1 MAETPDDPNKDA
13 ETDDDKSSSR
23 SMTQRMGLAALI
35 LSASIL
41 LSRLLGFL
49 REAVIVYKHG
59 ASTATDAYYA
69 AFTLPDLMG
78 YFLAGGT
85 LSITFIPLFSDY
97 VSNDDEEGGWRL
109 FSTILTTMGVLLVA
123 FVIALEFLA
132 PHVVP
137 LLFPGFD
144 TAQQIDLTVA
154 MTRIVIPAQLA
165 FYVGGLLQA
174 TLFVREVF
182 WPSAVAPLVYNICII
197 AGGVLL
203 DPWLGIMGFSV
214 GALVGAVVGP
224 MLIPMWAARNEIKF
238 TPHFSLTDPGFKRFI
253 LLSLPLMVGDSLVTV
268 DEWLLR
274 YFCSMLESGAI
285 TWLHSS
291 RKIMLVLFAIIG
303 QAAGQAALPYLSR
316 LYHEGKESEMG
327 QMMSRSLQ
335 RIAFLAVIAAA
346 GLIVAAKPMIYLV
359 FQRGEFSPAD
369 ADATAAL
376 LVVFAFGLLA
386 WTAQSLA
393 VRGFYAREDTL
404 TPMLIGT
411 GVVLVAAPVY
421 WFLFKGYGAM
431 GLAAASA
438 TGISINAL
446 ATVLVYRWR
455 KGHLPLAPIVKGALR
470 GLIFAA
476 VCGAAAW
483 GVHQWLGS
491 MLEVAVLLEN
501 ALLLLAMATA
511 FFGAGGL
518 LAVFFRPPEL
528 ERVLA
533 RVRKKLKRRKAKN

>member
-1 MAETPDDPNKDA
+1 MPETSDDQKTEHAPDDAKPP
-13 ETDDDKSSSR
+13 SR
-23 SMTQRMGLAALI
+23 SMGQRMGIAALI

-41 LSRLLGFL
+41 LSRILGFL

-59 ASTATDAYYA
+59 ASSATDAYYA

-97 VSNDDEEGGWRL
+97 IANDDEEGGWRL
-109 FSTILTTMGVLLVA
+109 FSTILTTMGVILVA
-123 FVIALEFLA
+123 FVIGLEVLA
-132 PHVVP
+132 PYIVP
-137 LLFPGFD
+137 LLFPGFNE
-144 TAQQIDLTVA
+144 ASQIDLTVA

-214 GALVGAVVGP
+214 GALVGAMLGP
-224 MLIPMWAARNEIKF
+224 MLIPMWAARKEIVF
-238 TPHFSLTDPGFKRFI
+238 TPHFSLTDPGFKRFV
-253 LLSLPLMVGDSLVTV
+253 LLSLPLMIGVSLVTV

-274 YFCSMLESGAI
+274 YFGSMLESGAI
-285 TWLHSS
+285 TWLHNS

-327 QMMSRSLQ
+327 QMMARSLQ

-346 GLIVAAKPMIYLV
+346 GLIVAAKPMIYLI
-359 FQRGEFSPAD
+359 FQRGEFSASD
-369 ADATAAL
+369 ANMTAAL

-386 WTAQSLA
+386 WTAQALA

-411 GVVLVAAPVY
+411 GVVVIAAPIY
-421 WFLFKGYGAM
+421 WLLFKEYGAM

-455 KGHLPLAPIVKGALR
+455 KGNLPLAPIGKGLGR
-470 GLIFAA
+470 GLVFAVA
-476 VCGAAAW
+476 CGSAAW
-483 GVHQWLGS
+483 GTHEALAS
-491 MLEVAVLLEN
+491 MLNVANLGEN
-501 ALLLLAMATA
+501 ALLLAAMAAA

-518 LAVFFRPPEL
+518 VAVFFRPPEL

-533 RVRKKLKRRKAKN
+533 RVRKKLRRGEE

>member
-1 MAETPDDPNKDA
+1 MPENSDDQQNHD
-13 ETDDDKSSSR
+13 ESTDKKSSR

-59 ASTATDAYYA
+59 ASSATDAYYA

-97 VSNDDEEGGWRL
+97 VANDDEEGGWRL
-109 FSTILTTMGVLLVA
+109 FSTILTTMGVILIG
-123 FVIALEFLA
+123 FVILLEVLA
-132 PHVVP
+132 PRVVP

-182 WPSAVAPLVYNICII
+182 WPSAIAPLVYNICII

-214 GALVGAVVGP
+214 GALVGAMLGP
-224 MLIPMWAARNEIKF
+224 MLIPMWAARNELEF

-253 LLSLPLMVGDSLVTV
+253 LLSLPLMVGVSLVTV

-274 YFCSMLESGAI
+274 YFGSMLESGAI
-285 TWLHSS
+285 TWLHNS

-316 LYHEGKESEMG
+316 LYHEGKEHEMG
-327 QMMSRSLQ
+327 QMMARSLQ

-346 GLIVAAKPMIYLV
+346 GLIVASEPMIYLV

-369 ADATAAL
+369 ANATASL

-411 GVVLVAAPVY
+411 GVVLIAAPIY
-421 WFLFKGYGAM
+421 WFLFKGHGAM

-438 TGISINAL
+438 IGITINAL

-455 KGHLPLAPIVKGALR
+455 KGDLPLLPIAKGLGR
-470 GLIFAA
+470 GVVFAV
-476 VCGAAAW
+476 VCAAAAW
-483 GVHQWLGS
+483 GVRRWLGP
-491 MLEVAVLLEN
+491 MLEVTVLWENAVLL
-501 ALLLLAMATA
+501 AAMATA

-518 LAVFFRPPEL
+518 VAIFFRPPEL

-533 RVRKKLKRRKAKN
+533 RVRRKLESRKDA

>member
-1 MAETPDDPNKDA
+1 MPESSDDQQNDAKSPD
-13 ETDDDKSSSR
+13 EKSAR

-59 ASTATDAYYA
+59 ASSATDAYYA

-97 VSNDDEEGGWRL
+97 VANDDEEGGWRL
-109 FSTILTTMGVLLVA
+109 FSTILTTMGVILVA
-123 FVIALEFLA
+123 FVIGLELLA

-137 LLFPGFD
+137 LLFPGFND
-144 TAQQIDLTVA
+144 ASQIDLTVA

-182 WPSAVAPLVYNICII
+182 WPSAIAPLVYNICII

-214 GALVGAVVGP
+214 GALVGAMLGP

-253 LLSLPLMVGDSLVTV
+253 LLSLPLMIGVSLVTV

-274 YFCSMLESGAI
+274 YFGSMLESGAI
-285 TWLHSS
+285 TWLHNS

-327 QMMSRSLQ
+327 QMMARSLQ

-346 GLIVAAKPMIYLV
+346 GLIVASEPMIYLV

-369 ADATAAL
+369 ATATANL

-386 WTAQSLA
+386 WTAQALA

-411 GVVLVAAPVY
+411 GVVVVAAPIY

-446 ATVLVYRWR
+446 ATLLVYRWR
-455 KGHLPLAPIVKGALR
+455 KGNLPLLPIAKGLGR
-470 GLIFAA
+470 GLVFAVA
-476 VCGAAAW
+476 CGAAAW
-483 GVHQWLGS
+483 GVQSWLDP
-491 MLEVAVLLEN
+491 MLEVTVLWENTVLL
-501 ALLLLAMATA
+501 AAMATA
-511 FFGAGGL
+511 FFGAGGIV
-518 LAVFFRPPEL
+518 AVFFRPPEL

-533 RVRKKLKRRKAKN
+533 RVRKKLKRT